1 MVWVSVRAAGKFW
14 EEWNGE
20 KKEWGMRSG
29 QDNLGKRPSEI
40 VGKDLVQWD
49 THLGIGCAW
58 NECQYLQIDRH
69 R

>member
-29 QDNLGKRPSEI
+29 QDKLGEEAERNCGEGLSPMGYTFRDWMCMERMSI
-40 VGKDLVQWD
+40 LTD
-49 THLGIGCAW
+49 
-58 NECQYLQIDRH
+58 
-69 R
+69 